1 MLGRA
6 VCFLGEFQ
14 SGEEL
19 YDTLTDQIGLTD
31 DEIREIGVKSLAP
44 FFNRDYYAQ
53 TIAEYLIDEGTDK
66 THSGNYHFSF
76 AEVNE
81 RFGTSLPGDKEML
94 EKIVS
99 ALDSEIV
106 ADVDATEDF
115 DLTFYLDYCPYAED
129 AEELDDTPTQQM

>member
-31 DEIREIGVKSLAP
+31 DEIREIGFKSLAP

-81 RFGTSLPGDKEML
+81 RFGTSLPCDK
-94 EKIVS
+94 
-99 ALDSEIV
+99 
-106 ADVDATEDF
+106 
-115 DLTFYLDYCPYAED
+115 
-129 AEELDDTPTQQM
+129 

>member
-31 DEIREIGVKSLAP
+31 DEIREIGFKSLAP

-81 RFGTSLPGDKEML
+81 RFGTSLPGDKEMIIL
-94 EKIVS
+94 RLKTNCSI
-99 ALDSEIV
+99 L
-106 ADVDATEDF
+106 
-115 DLTFYLDYCPYAED
+115 
-129 AEELDDTPTQQM
+129 PTGCQRRAGKSSTGI

>member
-31 DEIREIGVKSLAP
+31 DEIREIGFKSLAP

-53 TIAEYLIDEGTDK
+53 TIAEYTVNYKK
-66 THSGNYHFSF
+66 THSQTLLPMLD
-76 AEVNE
+76 EVAK
-81 RFGTSLPGDKEML
+81 RTKRIPATITFPSLRSMNA
-94 EKIVS
+94 S
-99 ALDSEIV
+99 ALRSP
-106 ADVDATEDF
+106 ATRKCLKRSCLRWTPRSL
-115 DLTFYLDYCPYAED
+115 LT
-129 AEELDDTPTQQM
+129 